1 VSFPMMR
8 RGRHR
13 RHREGYGLFASLLRL
28 CLAVVLLVGALVLGL
43 GGSSYGS
50 PSTHCHPAPAGILKV
65 APAGVSPLVWYDAT
79 QPPPALTNQIT
90 QIASHLYPG
99 RSGTMVAYVKN
110 TGTAAG
116 IPSIAIRDLVDSGE
130 LSGNL
135 VVAIMYSSS
144 LRPATKYQ
152 VAAGTL
158 KDLTASDASFAAPVR
173 LNAYSSCYREI
184 GTWTIQVTMP
194 ETAGNEVQGDW
205 CTCSAVF
212 GLTGVTH

>member
-1 VSFPMMR
+1 MTT
-8 RGRHR
+8 RGRHQ
-13 RHREGYGLFASLLRL
+13 RHRKRRGLFTSLLRL
-28 CLAVVLLVGALVLGL
+28 GIAVVLLVAALVLGL

-50 PSTHCHPAPAGILKV
+50 PAPHCHPAPGILKV

-79 QPPPALTNQIT
+79 HPPPALTNQIT

-116 IPSIAIRDLVDSGE
+116 IPSIAIRDLVDLGE
-130 LSGNL
+130 LSGSL
-135 VVAIMYSSS
+135 EVAIMYSSS